1 MLIYLEKI
9 LFYFLIFCLPFQ
21 TRKIF
26 YQWGDSF
33 NEWTSAYLY
42 LTDVLLIL
50 IFFLWFWRIRKQ
62 RFFKNPFSFQ
72 MIIKK
77 PSFWLVFFL
86 IISSIS
92 LIRANNIQLGFYH
105 WFKLL
110 EMTGLFFYLK
120 YNFKQLLN
128 FKKLAYVFIASGLCQ
143 SIIAISQYIQQKSL
157 GLKFLAESPLGIEID
172 GIAKII
178 VNGTKIVR
186 VYGTFPHPNVLAAS
200 LVLSIFCFYFLWLS
214 KKHSFLGYCSL
225 LIVYCSLLTALW
237 LTFSRIII
245 FTFLLSSLIY
255 FIFIFWQSQKIKDK
269 QFSKKIISIFL
280 LFIVYCSLFIVLAW
294 SEISS
299 RFSVSLTEQS
309 IGLRVFYTQAAFSII
324 KDCPLLGIG
333 IGNFV
338 WEIRQMINLL
348 SSWIHQPVHNVYLLI
363 ASETGLIGLFL
374 FLFFIFQ
381 LLRKINRQEGFL
393 LLLVFSFLF
402 IALFDHFF
410 WTLQQGQLMFWLVL
424 GIMKA
429 SRFY

>member
-1 MLIYLEKI
+1 M
-9 LFYFLIFCLPFQ
+9 PFQ

-50 IFFLWFWRIRKQ
+50 IFFLWFWRLQGQSLKLCSWNKDVILRTVLD
-62 RFFKNPFSFQ
+62 SS
-72 MIIKK
+72 IKK
-77 PSFWLVFFL
+77 PSFWLGLFV
-86 IISSIS
+86 IIS
-92 LIRANNIQLGFYH
+92 LISIVQADNFQLGFYN
-105 WFKLL
+105 WVKLL
-110 EMTGLFFYLK
+110 EMAGLFFYLK

-128 FKKLAYVFIASGLCQ
+128 FKKLAYIFIASSLFQ
-143 SIIAISQYIQQKSL
+143 SIIALGQYIQQKSL

-178 VNGTKIVR
+178 VNGTKIIR
-186 VYGTFPHPNVLAAS
+186 PYGTFPHPNILAVF
-200 LVLSIFCFYFLWLS
+200 LLISIFFLYFLWLS
-214 KKHSFLGYCSL
+214 KKHSFVKNCLMLFIFGF
-225 LIVYCSLLTALW
+225 LIFTLW

-245 FTFLLSSLIY
+245 FTFLLASLIY
-255 FIFIFWQSQKIKDK
+255 FIILFK
-269 QFSKKIISIFL
+269 QNRKKIFILFL
-280 LFIVYCSLFIVLAW
+280 LFIIFNSLFFVLAW

-348 SSWIHQPVHNVYLLI
+348 SSWIHQPVHNIYLLI

-393 LLLVFSFLF
+393 LLLLFSFLF

-410 WTLQQGQLMFWLVL
+410 WTLQQGQLMLWFIL
-424 GIMKA
+424 GIMGA
-429 SRFY
+429 NRRY